1 MLKIVYHT
9 QFKKDYKKIIKRGY
23 QEKLFVEVLHYLVEQ
38 KPLPQKY
45 KEHDLKGNY
54 KGYKECHILPDWLL
68 VYKIDNNNL
77 ILTLSRMGTRS
88 DLF

>member
-23 QEKLFVEVLHYLVEQ
+23 QEKLFVEVLQYLVEE

-77 ILTLSRMGTRS
+77 ILILSRTGTYS

>member
-23 QEKLFVEVLHYLVEQ
+23 QEKLFVEVLHYL
-38 KPLPQKY
+38 
-45 KEHDLKGNY
+45 
-54 KGYKECHILPDWLL
+54 
-68 VYKIDNNNL
+68 NL
-77 ILTLSRMGTRS
+77 ILTLSRTGTHS

>member
-23 QEKLFVEVLHYLVEQ
+23 QEKLFVEVLRYLVEQ
-38 KPLPQKY
+38 KPLAQKY
-45 KEHDLKGNY
+45 KEHELRGNY

-68 VYKIDNNNL
+68 VYKIDNNKRGECGQFL
-77 ILTLSRMGTRS
+77 GLTRRS
-88 DLF
+88 